1 MASFSWAF
9 IVHLD
14 KPPVVGA
21 PVYVRYELPASYY
34 NGKRVPTV
42 VDTSDVCL
50 GVLCSPP
57 ESVLGTLYRL
67 RIIVQGL
74 FRSDGVA
81 DPHVY
86 AGPGFGNRCL
96 YTPQ

>member
-1 MASFSWAF
+1 MANFSWSF
-9 IVHLD
+9 VVHLD
-14 KPPVVGA
+14 KPAVVGS

-42 VDTSDVCL
+42 VESSDVCL

-57 ESVLGTLYRL
+57 QAVLGTLYRL

-74 FRSDGVA
+74 FPGEFMS

-86 AGPGFGNRCL
+86 AGPGLGNRCL